1 MLEIKT
7 YTCQKCG
14 EKFTKAVG
22 GVVMSPKQM
31 ELEMH
36 PVCDRCKLKKVKEF
50 VDIFKK

>member
-14 EKFTKAVG
+14 ERFTKTVG

-36 PVCDRCKLKKVKEF
+36 HVCDRCKLAGVSR
-50 VDIFKK
+50 IFKSRA